1 METTWKLTFRFLLG
15 KLTEFKITT
24 KSAAM
29 AQRAPHAGSFHLSQT
44 LFFSACTYAQVSLS
58 VILFLLLFFLCFPPL
73 NLHLLPCF
81 VETRFHV
88 DQASHE
94 LTM

>member
-15 KLTEFKITT
+15 KLSEFKITT

-44 LFFSACTYAQVSLS
+44 LFFSVCTYAQVSLS
-58 VILFLLLFFLCFPPL
+58 VIPFLLFFLCFPPL
-73 NLHLLPCF
+73 NLPLFPCF
-81 VETRFHV
+81 VETWFHV